1 MGQIISWFRG
11 SNPRD
16 EPGLRDVSV
25 VESESGTT
33 PKPTAPVSHF
43 EQKPSAGSNM
53 ASKPTA
59 ARSDVTA
66 TGSVSKTNP
75 GPDVT
80 LFSPKGWSKS
90 GASAQAKS
98 SSSSA
103 SETKV
108 APKTTTLATTVK
120 AGEAETTK
128 PSTTTT
134 TTTARP
140 TSTTTTT
147 TTTTTAS
154 KTPATK
160 AQTTKVQVEVPS
172 KVPATKQV
180 CPPLDPLD
188 ALASSLPSE
197 APKRPEPKYTGPE
210 VKEGVTSEKGV
221 RVGEREDTLPPGY
234 RLEDMGPVPA
244 DTKPAEV
251 PKPMST
257 DDALDVLSSGFL
269 SQSTPEKV
277 ETIGAASTAQTNFAA
292 APPPKKSE
300 SSAPPADKKAK
311 LDVASDSFSLSAA
324 VPAGKPSAAA
334 PPKMA
339 PSSKAQA
346 PPVKAPSMDADAL
359 GALEDLLP
367 TAEPPKPEAPL
378 RPDQIVKEATVE
390 EEEGVRV
397 GEREDTLPPE
407 YRFKAEDKNLPP
419 PKPEPS
425 LDTADAL
432 DFLSGDFSLSTAPTT
447 QSAAPAPAQKPVS
460 APLDKKPRM
469 EPDGF
474 SLEAGLTSSSTQKVE
489 SAAVLPPKKSETKPT
504 KSKEKPKDVTDS
516 RPALDQGG
524 SMSLDALS
532 ALEDLLPTAEPPK
545 PEAPLRPDQIVKEAT
560 VEEEEGVRVGERED
574 TLPPEYRFKAED
586 KNLPPPKPEP
596 SLDTTEALDFLS
608 GDFSLSSAPSTQS
621 AAPAPVAPV
630 QADADAALDALSG
643 DFMSSSSAPST
654 QTGLDALSGDFLAAS
669 AAPTV
674 QSSACPPQAALDAEA
689 DFALDALSDS
699 LKDINPTPQPEP
711 PMPTKVV
718 KEKKI
723 EEERLIKMGE
733 RDDTLPPEYRPTEED
748 LKKMKEKSKVPESP
762 KEAMDDAKALDLLA
776 GDFSTPVA
784 PSAPAAPSA
793 PVSSVAS
800 APVCSAPTDAKKP
813 MASKVLDSLSDTL
826 LPDKPESKNEKPKAK
841 SKSRS
846 RSKKPQAEGLPSS
859 QHSSDIVPTST
870 KKS

>member
-66 TGSVSKTNP
+66 TGSV
-75 GPDVT
+75 
-80 LFSPKGWSKS
+80 SKS

-210 VKEGVTSEKGV
+210 VKEG
-221 RVGEREDTLPPGY
+221 
-234 RLEDMGPVPA
+234 PVPA

-269 SQSTPEKV
+269 SQSTPEKKV

>member
-1 MGQIISWFRG
+1 M
-11 SNPRD
+11 
-16 EPGLRDVSV
+16 
-25 VESESGTT
+25 
-33 PKPTAPVSHF
+33 
-43 EQKPSAGSNM
+43 
-53 ASKPTA
+53 
-59 ARSDVTA
+59 
-66 TGSVSKTNP
+66 
-75 GPDVT
+75 
-80 LFSPKGWSKS
+80 
-90 GASAQAKS
+90 
-98 SSSSA
+98 
-103 SETKV
+103 
-108 APKTTTLATTVK
+108 
-120 AGEAETTK
+120 
-128 PSTTTT
+128 
-134 TTTARP
+134 
-140 TSTTTTT
+140 
-147 TTTTTAS
+147 
-154 KTPATK
+154 
-160 AQTTKVQVEVPS
+160 
-172 KVPATKQV
+172 
-180 CPPLDPLD
+180 
-188 ALASSLPSE
+188 
-197 APKRPEPKYTGPE
+197 
-210 VKEGVTSEKGV
+210 
-221 RVGEREDTLPPGY
+221 
-234 RLEDMGPVPA
+234 
-244 DTKPAEV
+244 
-251 PKPMST
+251 
-257 DDALDVLSSGFL
+257 
-269 SQSTPEKV
+269 
-277 ETIGAASTAQTNFAA
+277 
-292 APPPKKSE
+292 
-300 SSAPPADKKAK
+300 
-311 LDVASDSFSLSAA
+311 DVASDSFSLSAA

-516 RPALDQGG
+516 RPALDQ
-524 SMSLDALS
+524 
-532 ALEDLLPTAEPPK
+532 
-545 PEAPLRPDQIVKEAT
+545 EAT

-574 TLPPEYRFKAED
+574 TLPPDYRFKAED

-826 LPDKPESKNEKPKAK
+826 LPDKPESKNEKPK
-841 SKSRS
+841 
-846 RSKKPQAEGLPSS
+846 KPQAEGLPSS